1 MVCSGITERGEA
13 RAHSESEGVYCLDAE
28 QGLLLGLRRQA
39 SSLVHCELHERE
51 RESLQVLAVLLA
63 CGHYAATD
71 DWEGRFGHA
80 AGDQ

>member
-1 MVCSGITERGEA
+1 MR
-13 RAHSESEGVYCLDAE
+13 
-28 QGLLLGLRRQA
+28 
-39 SSLVHCELHERE
+39 ERE

-71 DWEGRFGHA
+71 DENWDGRFGHA